1 MLSALPA
8 TMATLFLSY
17 LFVVGGCQKLSDL
30 RFFQHAVAEYKVLPT
45 SWSGPMSRLIPVA
58 EVVAGLALLIPTARL
73 PALIV
78 IAVLLAAYTAAIA
91 LNIVRGRADLD
102 CGCAG
107 PGQEQTIN
115 IWLLGRNFVLLA
127 MALFS
132 ASVSAIA
139 IPGLL
144 GWGLA
149 FLGATLAALIYHVV
163 NQLIAN
169 NTLLRRIAHHG

>member
-30 RFFQHAVAEYKVLPT
+30 GSFQHAVGEYKVLPAG
-45 SWSGPMSRLIPVA
+45 WSGPMARLISGV
-58 EVVAGLALLIPTARL
+58 EVLAGLALLIPITRL

-91 LNIVRGRADLD
+91 LNILRGRADLD

-115 IWLLGRNFVLLA
+115 VWLLVRNAVLLT
-127 MALFS
+127 MVLLS

-139 IPGLL
+139 APGLL
-144 GWGLA
+144 GWSLA
-149 FLGATLAALIYHVV
+149 FLGATLTALIYHTV

-169 NTLLRRIAHHG
+169 NTLLRRITHHG